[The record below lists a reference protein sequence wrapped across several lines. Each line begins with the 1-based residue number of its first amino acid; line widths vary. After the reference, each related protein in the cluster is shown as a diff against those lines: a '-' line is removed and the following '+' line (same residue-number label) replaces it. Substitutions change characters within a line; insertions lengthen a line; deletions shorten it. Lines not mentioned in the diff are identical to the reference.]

1 MNSDIEAKQ
10 QETKSIKVR
19 LNQGWFA
26 PMIRQRV
33 PFLSLLLITFFGTL
47 MLYTFTAAPDVL
59 SGDSGEFQFA
69 APLLAVP
76 HPTGY
81 PLYILLGKLATYL
94 PIGSIAYRVTLVS
107 VLAGAATVLLLA
119 LLVQA
124 ITRNYLAA
132 LIAAV
137 ALAMSPG
144 MWNAATLAEVYTLNM
159 LLLTLL
165 AWLLWHAHA
174 RQNVRLLSA
183 AACVTG
189 LGFSLHGSFLLIGVP
204 LLVFYAVI
212 PLFWCPFAGGEY
224 WLVHRKR
231 SRVLIHLVL
240 WGAVGL
246 LPWLFILLQY
256 VRLGPFNGIDHGLH
270 RYQDVAHPTYFWGA
284 PISWAEAIDHLFG
297 GVIRGGIFN
306 LPSLERLQIALPLL
320 AEHLWFEGGP
330 LGILLGVIGCVL
342 LLRQAPLLWIGC
354 GWVAGATLLYF
365 LTLGQAVQ
373 DALMFT
379 IPFLLPWT
387 LWMGSAA
394 AAIASK
400 KNSKPRSSRPLTPD
414 PRPLTPDPHPP
425 TLDRHSA
432 FCILHSP
439 FSAPDSRTFM
449 LSLLLLLTLAWGA
462 SRWPYS
468 NKNHLWLFRTF
479 GEGVLHHMAPD
490 AVVMV
495 RWEQGTIL
503 QYLRLVEG
511 QRPDVWVD
519 IVEPGDE
526 AWRER
531 AQRRYSDDT
540 VYIIGNQ
547 ADGAELG
554 AQRVWETE
562 YAILYRLQ

>member
-1 MNSDIEAKQ
+1 
-10 QETKSIKVR
+10 
-19 LNQGWFA
+19 
-26 PMIRQRV
+26 
-33 PFLSLLLITFFGTL
+33 
-47 MLYTFTAAPDVL
+47 
-59 SGDSGEFQFA
+59 
-69 APLLAVP
+69 
-76 HPTGY
+76 
-81 PLYILLGKLATYL
+81 
-94 PIGSIAYRVTLVS
+94 
-107 VLAGAATVLLLA
+107 
-119 LLVQA
+119 
-124 ITRNYLAA
+124 
-132 LIAAV
+132 
-137 ALAMSPG
+137 

-159 LLLTLL
+159 LLLALL
-165 AWLLWHAHA
+165 AWLLWLAHA
-174 RQNVRLLSA
+174 RQNVRLLAA

-212 PLFWCPFAGGEY
+212 PLFWHPLAGREN
-224 WLVHRKR
+224 WLAHHNR

-240 WGAVGL
+240 WGAAGL

-284 PISWAEAIDHLFG
+284 PTSWAEAIDHLFG
-297 GVIRGGIFN
+297 GVIRGGIFD

-320 AEHLWFEGGP
+320 VDRLWFEGGP
-330 LGILLGVIGCVL
+330 LGILLGGIGCIVL
-342 LLRQAPLLWIGC
+342 VRQAPLLWIGC
-354 GWVAGATLLYF
+354 GWVAGATLFYF

-387 LWMGSAA
+387 VWMGTAA
-394 AAIASK
+394 AAIVGRGDNRQVGTLPCPLPPDSC
-400 KNSKPRSSRPLTPD
+400 SLTPD
-414 PRPLTPDPHPP
+414 PRPLTP
-425 TLDRHSA
+425 DRHSA

-439 FSAPDSRTFM
+439 FSAPAPRTILLF
-449 LSLLLLLTLAWGA
+449 LLLLLTLAWGA

-479 GEGVLHHMAPD
+479 GEGVLQHMAPES
-490 AVVMV
+490 VVMV
-495 RWEQGTIL
+495 RWEQGTML

-531 AQRRYSDDT
+531 AQRRYADDT

-554 AQRVWETE
+554 AQRVWATE